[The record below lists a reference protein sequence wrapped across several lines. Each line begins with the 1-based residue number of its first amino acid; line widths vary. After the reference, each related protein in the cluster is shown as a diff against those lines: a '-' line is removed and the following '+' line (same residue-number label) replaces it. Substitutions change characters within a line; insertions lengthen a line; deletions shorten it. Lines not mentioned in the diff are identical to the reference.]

1 MKELLCNLFVECS
14 ENAIR
19 PLTSAFHQSSRFP
32 YIWTKPR
39 RTGMCLFSFEK
50 VAIIENII
58 SSAVLLDCLKLRS
71 VLYAFLSVNFKD
83 YAGSDR
89 GFSGFQNVWF
99 RGSLWWEKNIMSEWH
114 ARTCTNLKRGK
125 RLYPLKEVGSL
136 LT

>member
-1 MKELLCNLFVECS
+1 
-14 ENAIR
+14 
-19 PLTSAFHQSSRFP
+19 
-32 YIWTKPR
+32 
-39 RTGMCLFSFEK
+39 MCLFSFEK

-99 RGSLWWEKNIMSEWH
+99 RGSRDEKKKYYV
-114 ARTCTNLKRGK
+114 RVTCSNLHKFEKGK
-125 RLYPLKEVGSL
+125 KSAPFEGSGVFVNL
-136 LT
+136 ERKYQQQTIIGHSCLNGNY